1 MNHNRSLNNIINRIH
16 DRALTAVYRS
26 KKSTYKELLEKR
38 NSVTIYVKNLQ
49 VLVTGIY
56 KM

>member
-26 KKSTYKELLEKR
+26 KKSTYKELLEKG